1 MTACAHRTVSVRRR
15 HSVTLSLHAESE
27 GLSERP
33 PQTAWAARG
42 AWLIRKMRC
51 HFEVEGTL
59 KSEWH
64 GLKTTG
70 VLEGQGE
77 KKGRCF
83 LLWAGQG
90 GEGAT
95 EENVSYSLRGWHAGP
110 GGRRRG
116 LAGSWKAVSPQ
127 SEAFLKKKKV
137 IVYRKLKENGRRR
150 GPRAWS
156 SAAGCVPVALRL
168 AEPREPQCRGWRRWV
183 GGLRPCAQEP
193 PAGGRGNTRP
203 YFCVGVET
211 SL

>member
-27 GLSERP
+27 GSSERP

-95 EENVSYSLRGWHAGP
+95 EENISYSLRGWHAGP

-127 SEAFLKKKKV
+127 SEAFLKKKKSHSV
-137 IVYRKLKENGRRR
+137 QKAKGEWQEERAQSLELSSGLCACGLAAGRA
-150 GPRAWS
+150 PRAP
-156 SAAGCVPVALRL
+156 VPRV
-168 AEPREPQCRGWRRWV
+168 EKV
-183 GGLRPCAQEP
+183 GGRPEAVCSGAS
-193 PAGGRGNTRP
+193 R
-203 YFCVGVET
+203 
-211 SL
+211 